1 MKNLGKIIG
10 KICLGALAASL
21 IPYHVKLDKETGA
34 MEVGS
39 LLWSVKKT
47 PGEERDTYTFELL
60 PLVGSKEA
68 PTENEAP
75 AAEDAVSAEP
85 AES

>member
-1 MKNLGKIIG
+1 MT
-10 KICLGALAASL
+10 
-21 IPYHVKLDKETGA
+21 PYRVQVDKETGA

-68 PTENEAP
+68 PAENEAP
-75 AAEDAVSAEP
+75 AAENAAASAEP